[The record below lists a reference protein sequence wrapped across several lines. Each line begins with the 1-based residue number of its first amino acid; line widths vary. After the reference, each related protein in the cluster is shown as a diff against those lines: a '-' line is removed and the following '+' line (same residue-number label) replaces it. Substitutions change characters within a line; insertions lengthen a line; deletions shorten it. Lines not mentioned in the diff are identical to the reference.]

1 VTARFTPGPLA
12 AALLVWLLGT
22 GPAQAQQA
30 AGEAQPA
37 DFTLAPRGYLQFDL
51 RGYPDWDV
59 VGGQGRTSRPG
70 VEIRRARLAVDGTYK
85 RLGFEL
91 SIDPQDVDGT
101 FVKDAYAQMRFS
113 RALRIRAGQFKAPG
127 TRDYDQSARN
137 MDFIERMPLT
147 LTLGVG
153 RDIGVR
159 ADGRIGRLLYEGGL
173 FAGDGVRRNDRSGLT
188 GATRVALDL
197 PNGLEIG
204 ASLSLARTR
213 ADETAAANGPSFYGT
228 TGYRFA
234 DGVYVQGRRTRVG
247 ADVQWT
253 PGRWTLVAE
262 YLRLHDER
270 LEQGLD
276 FEDLPAAI
284 GTGFSASV
292 VRRLRTRQDRSGNLL
307 LNAVLRR
314 PLDVALRYD
323 FTGLDDAA
331 GITTVDSVRPRAT
344 DIRARGAHA
353 LTFGSTWAVSTWM
366 KLLGNLSVERFTD
379 ARSAPV
385 AGRTGPFVTLGTRLQ
400 VEWQ

>member
-1 VTARFTPGPLA
+1 LVAVLV
-12 AALLVWLLGT
+12 ALWLGT
-22 GPAQAQQA
+22 GTAYAQQA
-30 AGEAQPA
+30 ASEAQPA
-37 DFTLAPRGYLQFDL
+37 DFTLAPRGYVQFDL
-51 RGYPDWDV
+51 RSYPDWDV
-59 VGGQGRTSRPG
+59 VGGQGRVSRPG
-70 VEIRRARLAVDGTYK
+70 VEVRRARLAVDGTYK
-85 RLGFEL
+85 RIGFEL

-101 FVKDAYAQMRFS
+101 FVKDAYAQLRFS
-113 RALRIRAGQFKAPG
+113 PALRIRAGQFKVPG

-137 MDFIERMPLT
+137 MDFLERMPLT

-153 RDIGVR
+153 RDVGVR
-159 ADGRIGRLLYEGGL
+159 ADGRIGRLIYEGGL
-173 FAGDGVRRNDRSGLT
+173 FGGDGVRRNDRSGLT

-197 PNGLEIG
+197 PNGLEVG
-204 ASLSLARTR
+204 TSLSLARTR
-213 ADETAAANGPSFYGT
+213 ADDDAAANGPSFYGT

-247 ADVQWT
+247 ADIQWT
-253 PGRWTLVAE
+253 PGRWTLAAE

-276 FEDLPAAI
+276 FEDLPAAV
-284 GTGFSASV
+284 GTGFSATV
-292 VRRLRTRQDRSGNLL
+292 VRRLRTRRDAAGNRF

-314 PLDVALRYD
+314 PVDVALRYD

-331 GITTVDSVRPRAT
+331 GVTAADSVRPRAT

-353 LTFGSTWAVSTWM
+353 VTLGSTWAASTWM
-366 KLLGNLSVERFTD
+366 KVLANLSVERFTD

-385 AGRTGPFVTLGTRLQ
+385 AGRAGPYVTLGTRLQ

>member
-1 VTARFTPGPLA
+1 MSARSCARGLLA
-12 AALLVWLLGT
+12 LAALLVAGSA
-22 GPAQAQQA
+22 PAQAQQEA
-30 AGEAQPA
+30 EAQPA
-37 DFTLAPRGYLQFDL
+37 TFTLAPRGYLQFDL

-70 VEIRRARLAVDGTYK
+70 IELRRARLAVDGTLK
-85 RLGFEL
+85 RIGFEV
-91 SIDPQDVDGT
+91 SIDPQDIDGT

-153 RDIGVR
+153 RDVGVR
-159 ADGRIGRLLYEGGL
+159 ADGRIGRLIYEGGV

-188 GATRVALDL
+188 GASRVVLDL
-197 PNGLEIG
+197 PDGVEIG
-204 ASLSLARTR
+204 ASFSVARTK
-213 ADETAAANGPSFYGT
+213 AVDAEAPNGPSFYGT

-234 DGVYVQGRRTRVG
+234 DGVYVQGLRTRMG

-253 PGRWTLVAE
+253 PGRWRLIAE

-270 LEQGLD
+270 REQGLD
-276 FEDLPAAI
+276 YEDLPAAI

-292 VRRLRTRQDRSGNLL
+292 VRRLRTRQDSSGNMI
-307 LNAVLRR
+307 LNAMLRR
-314 PLDVALRYD
+314 PLDVAVRYD
-323 FTGLDDAA
+323 YTGLDDAA
-331 GITTVDSVRPRAT
+331 ADTAVDSVRPRAT

-353 LTFGSTWAVSTWM
+353 LTFGSTWAVSRWM
-366 KLLGNLSVERFTD
+366 KVLGNLSVERFTD
-379 ARSAPV
+379 VRSGPV
-385 AGRTGPFVTLGTRLQ
+385 TGRDGPYITLGTRLQ